1 MFLTITID
9 TAKKENLMKLKK
21 MRFEPTKG
29 WRTKGLRVRGQK
41 GFFERVKLWRK
52 LKRPMTYYTVEKQAA
67 MF

>member
-1 MFLTITID
+1 
-9 TAKKENLMKLKK
+9 MKLKK

>member
-9 TAKKENLMKLKK
+9 TAKKKEMMKLKK

-41 GFFERVKLWRK
+41 GFFERIKLWRK
-52 LKRPMTYYTVEKQAA
+52 LKRPIAYTVEKQAA